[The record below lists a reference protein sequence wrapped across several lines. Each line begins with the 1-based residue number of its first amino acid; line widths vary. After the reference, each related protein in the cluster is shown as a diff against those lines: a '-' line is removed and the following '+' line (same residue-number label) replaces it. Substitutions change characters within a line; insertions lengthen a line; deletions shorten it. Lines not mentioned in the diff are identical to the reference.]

1 VVLGEVLDQ
10 VVEEAPQAA
19 VELGHRGPVGH
30 QGVQVGVAG
39 EAVGRHEAP
48 QAVAE
53 GHYAGH
59 PQLLSQEPAGR
70 GEYLCEGP
78 PRWPPGT
85 RIGGPPG

>member
-1 VVLGEVLDQ
+1 MSRGYWYW
-10 VVEEAPQAA
+10 AA

-53 GHYAGH
+53 AQYAGH

-70 GEYLCEGP
+70 GEYLCEVLEGV
-78 PRWPPGT
+78 GLAS
-85 RIGGPPG
+85 